1 MLHQLS
7 PTARL
12 NSFARAHEYACRR
25 SEAGDLSLVIV
36 RTGLAIQPF
45 RVTTTP
51 RPTDQI
57 MLSFAE

>member
-1 MLHQLS
+1 MHQLS

-12 NSFARAHEYACRR
+12 NGFARAHEYACRR
-25 SEAGDLSLVIV
+25 SEAGDRQLVIV
-36 RTGLAIQPF
+36 RTGIAIQPF

-51 RPTDQI
+51 KPTDQI